1 MKKSKYHSAEHKIMD
16 YIKVVK
22 DASFETSNLNTRDS
36 WTTSTFKSVMFIYN
50 KHA

>member
-16 YIKVVK
+16 CIKDVYL
-22 DASFETSNLNTRDS
+22 FETSNLNTRDS